1 MGMMALGKW
10 LIPLTGLI
18 IWGPPSLR
26 LTGRALTTALEQP
39 FELDGAAAFQAG
51 TWALATVVV
60 TLLVIREI
68 GLGTD
73 LMPSV
78 VKHGSVRWYLAY
90 GVLAMAS
97 AVYSPSPLY
106 TIYFALQIIV
116 GVLAVVL
123 LLHRAGPDRVDLAL
137 KVSYVVFVLQMLA
150 ILALYTVNPFL
161 VGEVPQGEIGYRLNG
176 GILRDYGTSA
186 LYAGLLFLS
195 LARSCQRRWQR
206 ALSLLAYLATWGV
219 LAAARTRTTTITAIL
234 MAIVMF
240 ATHPSRRVK
249 IFAALAGTVVAGL
262 GAIVGIYGPLLE
274 LLSRSGS
281 GITTLS
287 GRTTAFSF
295 LVEEWRQSPIWGLG
309 YAAGAR
315 VSLVDF
321 VADTRLHIGA
331 AHDAIS
337 KVLIDLGLIGAV
349 VLAIV
354 FVYAWREVIGAWR
367 RWSRDDQR
375 FLVVLQL
382 TCLMISVT
390 MKSSSSASLA
400 GTYMPFVVVI
410 VTIWAL
416 RRAEN
421 QTTLRPPAST
431 APPPQELAAILV
443 RNG

>member
-1 MGMMALGKW
+1 MGVMALGAL

-26 LTGRALTTALEQP
+26 LTGRELTAALEQP
-39 FELDGAAAFQAG
+39 FQLDSAAAFQGG

-60 TLLVIREI
+60 ILLVIREI
-68 GLGTD
+68 GMGTD
-73 LMPSV
+73 LVPSV
-78 VKHGSVRWYLAY
+78 VKHGPVRWYLAY
-90 GVLAMAS
+90 GVLGIAS
-97 AVYSPSPLY
+97 SVYSPSPLY

-137 KVSYVVFVLQMLA
+137 KISYAVFVLQMLA
-150 ILALYTVNPFL
+150 ILALYTVDPFL
-161 VGEVPQGEIGYRLNG
+161 VGEIPQGEIGYRLNG
-176 GILRDYGTSA
+176 GILRDYGVSA

-195 LARSCQRRWQR
+195 LARSCPRRWQR

-219 LAAARTRTTTITAIL
+219 LAAARTRSTTITAIL
-234 MAIVMF
+234 IAIVMF

-249 IFAALAGTVVAGL
+249 IFAALAGAVVTGL
-262 GAIVGIYGPLLE
+262 AAIAGIYGPLLE

-295 LVEEWRQSPIWGLG
+295 LIEQWRQSPIWGLG

-315 VSLVDF
+315 TSLVDF

-331 AHDAIS
+331 AHDVIS

-349 VLAIV
+349 VLAIA
-354 FVYAWREVIGAWR
+354 FIYAWREVIGAWR
-367 RWSRDDQR
+367 RWNRDGQR

-390 MKSSSSASLA
+390 IKSSFGGSLA
-400 GTYMPFVVVI
+400 GTDMPFVVAI
-410 VTIWAL
+410 VTLWAL

-421 QTTLRPPAST
+421 KTTPLPPAST
-431 APPPQELAAILV
+431 APPQELPTVLV